1 MSPEDRM
8 YTYSTVLMGSPIQL
22 KLFEPNE
29 ALALRV
35 FGRIK
40 QLEDVLTVNRANS
53 EVMAINQAAGKHPVA
68 VSLWLFNLITRARE
82 VSLLEGSCF
91 NVTIGPVVKRWKI
104 GFQGERVPPA
114 DELRALLALTDP
126 RHVILDAKARSVWL
140 EKAGMEIDLG
150 AIAKGYI
157 ADVIRQF
164 LYQHHVYHALINL
177 GGNVLAIGRPQS
189 AHQAAW
195 SVGLQKPFGEAHELL
210 GLIQVVNKS
219 IVTSGI
225 YERYFTFEGRIY
237 HHIFDPKTGYPL
249 DNEILSVTLITDAS
263 IDGDI
268 YTTLLYGMGVEKGL
282 AYLSQRHDIDAIFVT
297 RDQKIILS
305 SQRHCVFSQLDTD
318 YLVVIA
324 GNE

>member
-1 MSPEDRM
+1 MPPDDRI
-8 YTYSTVLMGSPIQL
+8 YSYSTVLMGSPILL

-29 ALALRV
+29 PLAVLV

-40 QLEDVLTVNRANS
+40 QLEDVLTVNRDNS
-53 EVMAINQAAGKHPVA
+53 EVMVINQAAGKHPVV
-68 VSLWLFNLITRARE
+68 VSPWLFNLITRARD

-104 GFQGERVPPA
+104 GFQGHCVPPA

-126 RHVILDAKARSVWL
+126 RHVILNAKERSVWL

-195 SVGLQKPFGEAHELL
+195 SVGLQKPFGDNGELI
-210 GLIQVVNKS
+210 GMIHVANKS
-219 IVTSGI
+219 VVTSGI
-225 YERYFTFEGRIY
+225 YERYFECDGRVY
-237 HHIFDPKTGYPL
+237 HHILDPKTGYPL
-249 DNEILSVTLITDAS
+249 DNELLSVTIISDAS

-268 YTTLLYGMGVEKGL
+268 DTTLIYGLGVEKGL
-282 AYLSQRHDIDAIFVT
+282 AYLSRLPHIEAILVT
-297 RDQKIILS
+297 KDRRVMLS
-305 SQRHCVFSQLDTD
+305 SQRQYDFTLLDAE
-318 YLVVIA
+318 YEKVVL
-324 GNE
+324 

>member
-1 MSPEDRM
+1 MPPDDRI
-8 YTYSTVLMGSPIQL
+8 YSYSTVLMGSPILL

-29 ALALRV
+29 PLAVLV

-40 QLEDVLTVNRANS
+40 QLEDVLTVNRDNS
-53 EVMAINQAAGKHPVA
+53 EVMAINQVAGKHPVV
-68 VSLWLFNLITRARE
+68 VSPWLFNLITRARD

-104 GFQGERVPPA
+104 GFQGHCVPPA

-126 RHVILDAKARSVWL
+126 RHVILNAKERSVWL

-195 SVGLQKPFGEAHELL
+195 SVGLQKPFGDNGELI
-210 GLIQVVNKS
+210 GMIHVANKS
-219 IVTSGI
+219 VVTSGI
-225 YERYFTFEGRIY
+225 YERYFECDGRVY
-237 HHIFDPKTGYPL
+237 HHILDPKTGYPL
-249 DNEILSVTLITDAS
+249 DNELLSVTIISDAS

-268 YTTLLYGMGVEKGL
+268 DTTLIYGLGVEKGL
-282 AYLSQRHDIDAIFVT
+282 AYLSRLPHIEAILVT
-297 RDQKIILS
+297 KDRRVMLS
-305 SQRHCVFSQLDTD
+305 SQRQYDFTLLDAE
-318 YLVVIA
+318 YEKVVL
-324 GNE
+324 

>member
-1 MSPEDRM
+1 MPPDDRI
-8 YTYSTVLMGSPIQL
+8 YSYSTVLMGSPILL

-29 ALALRV
+29 PLAVLV

-40 QLEDVLTVNRANS
+40 QLEDVLTVNRDNS
-53 EVMAINQAAGKHPVA
+53 EVMAINQAAGKHPVV
-68 VSLWLFNLITRARE
+68 VSPWLFNLITRARD

-104 GFQGERVPPA
+104 GFQGHCVPPA

-126 RHVILDAKARSVWL
+126 RHVILNAKERSVWL

-195 SVGLQKPFGEAHELL
+195 SVGLQKPFGDNGELI
-210 GLIQVVNKS
+210 GMIHVANKS
-219 IVTSGI
+219 VVTSGI
-225 YERYFTFEGRIY
+225 YERYFECDGRVY
-237 HHIFDPKTGYPL
+237 HHILDPKTGYPL
-249 DNEILSVTLITDAS
+249 DNELLSVTIISDAS

-268 YTTLLYGMGVEKGL
+268 DTTLIYGLGVEKGL
-282 AYLSQRHDIDAIFVT
+282 AYLSRLPHIEAILVT
-297 RDQKIILS
+297 KDRRVMLS
-305 SQRHCVFSQLDTD
+305 SQRQYDFTLLDAE
-318 YLVVIA
+318 YEKVVL
-324 GNE
+324 

>member
-1 MSPEDRM
+1 MPPDDRI
-8 YTYSTVLMGSPIQL
+8 YSYSTVLMGSPIL
-22 KLFEPNE
+22 LRLFEPNE
-29 ALALRV
+29 PLALLV

-40 QLEDVLTVNRANS
+40 QLEDVLTVNRDNS
-53 EVMAINQAAGKHPVA
+53 EVIAINQAAGKHPVV
-68 VSLWLFNLITRARE
+68 VSPWLFNLIARARD

-91 NVTIGPVVKRWKI
+91 NVTIGPVVKCWKI
-104 GFQGERVPPA
+104 GFQGERIPPA

-126 RHVILDAKARSVWL
+126 HHVILDARSRSVWL

-189 AHQAAW
+189 THQAAW
-195 SVGLQKPFGEAHELL
+195 SVGLQKPFGENHELL

-268 YTTLLYGMGVEKGL
+268 YTTLLYGIGVEKGL
-282 AYLSQRHDIDAIFVT
+282 AYLSQHSDIDAIFVT
-297 RDQKIILS
+297 KDQKIILS
-305 SQRHCVFSQLDTD
+305 SQRNFVFLPLDKN
-318 YLVVIA
+318 YIVVVA
-324 GNE
+324 EDE